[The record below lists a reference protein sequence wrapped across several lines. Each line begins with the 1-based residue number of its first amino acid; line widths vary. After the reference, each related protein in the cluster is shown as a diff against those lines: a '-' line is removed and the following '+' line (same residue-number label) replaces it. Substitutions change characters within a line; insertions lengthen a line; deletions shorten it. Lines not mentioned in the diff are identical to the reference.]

1 MADGAPTNQPDPGS
15 PKGGAAEGAAD
26 GIVGGIVDGIVD
38 RVIDLDI
45 DRELHESYLTYA
57 MSTIMDRALPDV
69 RDGLKPSQRRILV
82 AMNDLRLSPGRKQIK
97 CAKIC
102 GDTSG
107 NYHPH
112 GESVIYPTLV
122 NMGQDWKARY
132 MFVDKQGN
140 FGSIEGD
147 PPAAMRYTEARM
159 THAAMAMM
167 EDLDKETV
175 DFKANYDE
183 RLMEPC
189 VLPGKFPNLL
199 VNGSS
204 GIAVGMSSTMPPHNL
219 REICGAIVATID
231 DPLIGVERLMELVP
245 GPDFPTG
252 GIIMGRRGI
261 MEAYAAGRGRIVV
274 RGRVR
279 HEKVGGRD
287 AIIIDEIPYQVSQ
300 SALIEKIVEA
310 SKEDR
315 IPDISDVRNH
325 SGRDARTRIQ
335 IILKKGADAGIVE
348 KQLYE
353 FTPLQTSY
361 SIQNIALVNHQPRTL
376 SLRQLI
382 QCYID
387 HRCDV
392 IRRRCEF
399 ELRHAR
405 QAAHKLEGLIYAVCD
420 IDEVIRLIR
429 TSRTREEAIE
439 RLMERAFRIPAS
451 YPRIDIV
458 PARLVERAEER
469 FAAGNGG
476 VRLTRVQAEAIG
488 ALRLIQLVGLEI
500 EKLANELNGLLETI
514 DELETILAD
523 SARILAIV
531 RADTIALAERF
542 GDDRLTSIESNEAED
557 FELGELVPQHVCVVT
572 VSHAGY
578 VKRLPLDTYRTQ
590 GRGGMGVKGAEQRE
604 DDYIEHVMVC
614 GSHDDLLCFT
624 DTGRVFRIKVWQIP
638 EMARTAKGRAI
649 VNLLELREGEKVKT
663 FLPIE
668 DFEKKEDYL
677 VFATQRGRVKR
688 TSLKDYRNV
697 NRGGIIAIALND
709 GDNLVG
715 VISTS
720 GEDHVLLGTREGMAI
735 RFDEDDARV
744 MGRDTAGVKG
754 IELADSDAVVGIVR
768 CDDTRSLLTVTT
780 NGFGKRTGFGEYLV
794 QSEDGSTRAQS
805 RGGKGR
811 IDIQTNDKNGFVV
824 AVLPIAPTDSV
835 VVVSSS
841 GMLVRTPAAEIR
853 EIGRNTQGVRV
864 VRLKDG
870 DAVVGVASAPMDE
883 PDAASET
890 GAPAGETD
898 GPPPAPGEG
907 AG

>member
-1 MADGAPTNQPDPGS
+1 
-15 PKGGAAEGAAD
+15 
-26 GIVGGIVDGIVD
+26 
-38 RVIDLDI
+38 
-45 DRELHESYLTYA
+45 
-57 MSTIMDRALPDV
+57 
-69 RDGLKPSQRRILV
+69 
-82 AMNDLRLSPGRKQIK
+82 
-97 CAKIC
+97 
-102 GDTSG
+102 
-107 NYHPH
+107 
-112 GESVIYPTLV
+112 
-122 NMGQDWKARY
+122 
-132 MFVDKQGN
+132 
-140 FGSIEGD
+140 
-147 PPAAMRYTEARM
+147 
-159 THAAMAMM
+159 
-167 EDLDKETV
+167 
-175 DFKANYDE
+175 
-183 RLMEPC
+183 
-189 VLPGKFPNLL
+189 
-199 VNGSS
+199 
-204 GIAVGMSSTMPPHNL
+204 MSSTMPPHNV
-219 REICGAIVATID
+219 REICAAIVATID
-231 DPLIGVERLMELVP
+231 DPLIGVERLMEIVP

-274 RGRVR
+274 RGKVR
-279 HEKVGGRD
+279 HEKVNGRD

-315 IPDISDVRNH
+315 IADISDVRNH

-335 IILKKGADAGIVE
+335 VILKKGADPAIVE

-429 TSRTREEAIE
+429 TSRTREEAIT
-439 RLMERAFRIPAS
+439 RLMERAFRIPPA

-458 PARLVERAEER
+458 PERLVARAEQL
-469 FAAGNGG
+469 FADGQGG
-476 VRLTRVQAEAIG
+476 VHLTRVQAEAIG

-500 EKLANELNGLLETI
+500 EKLAGELKELLAKI

-523 SARILAIV
+523 PARILAIV

-542 GDDRLTSIESNEAED
+542 GDARLTTIEGNEAED
-557 FELGELVPQHVCVVT
+557 FELGELVPEHVCVVT

-590 GRGGMGVKGAEQRE
+590 GRGGKGIKGAEQRD
-604 DDYIEHVMVC
+604 DDYTEHVMVC

-677 VFATQRGRVKR
+677 VFATQKGRVKR

-715 VISTS
+715 VVSTA
-720 GEDHVLLGTREGMAI
+720 GNDHVLLATKEGMAI

-768 CDDTRSLLTVTT
+768 CDDTRALLTVTS
-780 NGFGKRTGFGEYLV
+780 NGFGKRTAFGEYLV

-811 IDIQTNDKNGFVV
+811 IDIQTTDKNGVVV
-824 AVLPIAPTDSV
+824 AVLPIASSDSV

-870 DAVVGVASAPMDE
+870 DAVVGVASAPMEDDVA
-883 PDAASET
+883 PDAGFGGEPGSGTAPSER
-890 GAPAGETD
+890 GS
-898 GPPPAPGEG
+898 
-907 AG
+907 

>member
-1 MADGAPTNQPDPGS
+1 MADGATPDPTNIPASSLPT
-15 PKGGAAEGAAD
+15 PPH
-26 GIVGGIVDGIVD
+26 D

-45 DRELHESYLTYA
+45 ERELHESYLTYA

-82 AMNDLRLSPGRKQIK
+82 AMNDLRLAPGKKHIK

-122 NMGQDWKARY
+122 NLGQDWKTRY
-132 MFVDKQGN
+132 MLVDKQGN

-159 THAAMAMM
+159 TAPAMALM

-183 RLMEPC
+183 RLMEPT
-189 VLPGKFPNLL
+189 VLPAKLPNLL

-219 REICGAIVATID
+219 REICNAIIATID
-231 DPLIGVERLMELVP
+231 DPLIGVERLMEFVP

-261 MEAYAAGRGRIVV
+261 MEAYSTGRGRLVV
-274 RGRVR
+274 RGRV
-279 HEKVGGRD
+279 HYEKVNLRD
-287 AIIIDEIPYQVSQ
+287 AIVIDDIPYQVSQ

-310 SKEDR
+310 AKDDR
-315 IPDISDVRNH
+315 IQDISDVRNH
-325 SGRDARTRIQ
+325 SGRNARTRIQ
-335 IILKKGADAGIVE
+335 VVLKKGADPAIVE

-353 FTPLQTSY
+353 FTPLQSSY
-361 SIQNIALVNHQPRTL
+361 SIQNIALVSHQPRTL

-392 IRRRCEF
+392 IRRRTEF
-399 ELRHAR
+399 ELRQAR

-420 IDEVIRLIR
+420 IDEVIKLIR
-429 TSRTREEAIE
+429 TSRTRDEAIT
-439 RLMERAFRIPAS
+439 RLIERAFRIPAN
-451 YPRIDIV
+451 YPRIEIV
-458 PARLVERAEER
+458 PARLIERAEALY
-469 FAAGNGG
+469 AAGSGG
-476 VRLTRVQAEAIG
+476 VHLTRVQAEAIG

-500 EKLANELNGLLETI
+500 EKLASELTALLAVI
-514 DELETILAD
+514 DELEHILSD
-523 SARILAIV
+523 ARFILAIV
-531 RADTIALAERF
+531 REDTVLLGERF
-542 GDDRLTSIESNEAED
+542 GDDRKTEILGNEAED
-557 FELGELVPQHVCVVT
+557 FEMGELVPQHVCVLT

-578 VKRLPLDTYRTQ
+578 VKRLQLDTYRTQ
-590 GRGGMGVKGAEQRE
+590 GRGGKGVKGSDARE
-604 DDYIEHVMVC
+604 DDYVEHVLVC

-649 VNLLELREGEKVKT
+649 VNLLELREGEKIKT

-668 DFEKKEDYL
+668 DFELKEDFL
-677 VFATQRGRVKR
+677 VFATSKGRVKR

-715 VISTS
+715 VVSTA
-720 GEDHVLLGTREGMAI
+720 GNDHLLLATKEGMAI
-735 RFDEDDARV
+735 RFEEDDARV
-744 MGRDTAGVKG
+744 MGRGTAGVRG
-754 IELADSDAVVGIVR
+754 IDLADSDEVVGIVR
-768 CDDTRSLLTVTT
+768 CDDERALLTVTSK
-780 NGFGKRTGFGEYLV
+780 GYGKRTGFNEYLV
-794 QSEDGSTRAQS
+794 QLEDGSTRAQS

-811 IDIQTNDKNGFVV
+811 IDIQTTEKNGFVV
-824 AVLPIAPTDSV
+824 AVLPISPSDSV
-835 VVVSSS
+835 VVVSEG
-841 GMLVRTPAAEIR
+841 GMLVRVPAESIR
-853 EIGRNTQGVRV
+853 EVGRNTLGVRV
-864 VRLKDG
+864 VRLKEG
-870 DAVVGVASAPMDE
+870 DAVVGVASAPKDE
-883 PDAASET
+883 GEALVE
-890 GAPAGETD
+890 GADSAIDTPTD
-898 GPPPAPGEG
+898 GPADPETPVIEN
-907 AG
+907 

>member
-1 MADGAPTNQPDPGS
+1 M
-15 PKGGAAEGAAD
+15 AEGANTPSNTPA
-26 GIVGGIVDGIVD
+26 GGGGGQAPQHDDI
-38 RVIDLDI
+38 IDLDI

-69 RDGLKPSQRRILV
+69 RDGLKPSQRRVLV
-82 AMNDLRLSPGRKQIK
+82 AMNDLKLSPGRKQIK

-112 GESVIYPTLV
+112 GEAVIYPTLV
-122 NMGQDWKARY
+122 NLGQDWKTRY
-132 MFVDKQGN
+132 MLVDKQGN

-159 THAAMAMM
+159 TAAAMTLM

-175 DFKANYDE
+175 DFKPNYDE

-189 VLPGKFPNLL
+189 VLPAKFPNLL

-231 DPLIGVERLMELVP
+231 DPLIGVERLMEFVP

-261 MEAYAAGRGRIVV
+261 MEAYASGRGRLVV
-274 RGRVR
+274 RGRVH
-279 HEKVGGRD
+279 HEKVNQRD
-287 AIIIDEIPYQVSQ
+287 AIVIDEIPYQVSQ
-300 SALIEKIVEA
+300 AALIEKIVEA
-310 SKEDR
+310 AKEDR
-315 IPDISDVRNH
+315 IQDIADVRNH

-335 IILKKGADAGIVE
+335 IVLKKGADPAIVE

-353 FTPLQTSY
+353 FTPLQSSY

-392 IRRRCEF
+392 IRRRSEF
-399 ELRHAR
+399 ELRQAR

-439 RLMERAFRIPAS
+439 RLMQRAFRIPGD

-458 PARLVERAEER
+458 PTRLVERAEALY
-469 FAAGNGG
+469 AAGKGG
-476 VRLTRVQAEAIG
+476 VSLTRVQADAIG

-500 EKLANELNGLLETI
+500 EKLAKELNELLATI
-514 DELETILAD
+514 DELEAILAD
-523 SARILAIV
+523 PRRILAIV
-531 RADTIALAERF
+531 REDIIALAERF
-542 GDDRLTSIESNEAED
+542 GDDRKTAIEGNEAED
-557 FELGELVPQHVCVVT
+557 FELGELVPEHTAVLT

-590 GRGGMGVKGAEQRE
+590 GRGGTGIKGSDARD
-604 DDYIEHVMVC
+604 DDYVEQVLVC

-624 DTGRVFRIKVWQIP
+624 NTGRVFRIKVWQIP

-649 VNLLELREGEKVKT
+649 VNLLDLREGEKIRT
-663 FLPIE
+663 ILPIE

-677 VFATQRGRVKR
+677 VFATSKGRVKR
-688 TSLKDYRNV
+688 TGLKDYRNV
-697 NRGGIIAIALND
+697 NRAGIIAVALND

-715 VISTS
+715 VISTAGS
-720 GEDHVLLGTREGMAI
+720 DHVLLATREGMAI
-735 RFDEDDARV
+735 RFEEDDARV
-744 MGRDTAGVKG
+744 MGRDAAGVKG
-754 IELADSDAVVGIVR
+754 IELADTDEVVGIVR
-768 CDDTRSLLTVTT
+768 CDDARALLTVTT
-780 NGFGKRTGFGEYLV
+780 KGFGKRTAFSEYLV
-794 QSEDGSTRAQS
+794 QSEDGSTRTQS

-811 IDIQTNDKNGFVV
+811 IDIQTTEKNGLVV
-824 AVLPIAPTDSV
+824 AVLPIAPADSV
-835 VVVSSS
+835 VVVSEG
-841 GMLVRTPAAEIR
+841 GMLVRVPADSIR
-853 EIGRNTQGVRV
+853 EVGRNTQGVRV

-870 DAVVGVASAPMDE
+870 DAVVGVASAPMEEMDGEDSGGAEAE
-883 PDAASET
+883 P
-890 GAPAGETD
+890 APAPE
-898 GPPPAPGEG
+898 A
-907 AG
+907 

>member
-1 MADGAPTNQPDPGS
+1 MADGAQPTDANSQPPQH
-15 PKGGAAEGAAD
+15 
-26 GIVGGIVDGIVD
+26 D

-82 AMNDLRLSPGRKQIK
+82 AMNDLKLSPGRKQIK

-159 THAAMAMM
+159 TATAMAMM

-231 DPLIGVERLMELVP
+231 DPLIGVERLMEFVP

-274 RGRVR
+274 RGKVT
-279 HEKVGGRD
+279 HEKVNGRD
-287 AIIIDEIPYQVSQ
+287 AIVINEIPYQVSQ

-315 IPDISDVRNH
+315 IADVSDVRNH

-335 IILKKGADAGIVE
+335 VVLKKGADPAIVE

-353 FTPLQTSY
+353 FTPLQSSY

-399 ELRHAR
+399 ELRQAR

-429 TSRTREEAIE
+429 TSRTREEAIT

-458 PARLVERAEER
+458 PARLRDKAEQL
-469 FAAGNGG
+469 FNDGKGG
-476 VRLTRVQAEAIG
+476 VHLTRVQAEAIG

-500 EKLANELNGLLETI
+500 EKLASELSELLAKI
-514 DELETILAD
+514 DELEAILGD

-542 GDDRLTSIESNEAED
+542 GDARRTEIAGNEAED
-557 FELGELVPQHVCVVT
+557 FELGELVPRHTCVLT

-590 GRGGMGVKGAEQRE
+590 GRGGMGVKGADKHD
-604 DDYIEHVMVC
+604 DDYVEQVMVC

-638 EMARTAKGRAI
+638 EMARTTKGRAI

-663 FLPIE
+663 LLPIE

-677 VFATQRGRVKR
+677 LFATQKGRVKR

-715 VISTS
+715 VISTV
-720 GEDHVLLGTREGMAI
+720 GNDHVLLATKEGMAI

-754 IELADSDAVVGIVR
+754 IELADTDEVVGIVR
-768 CDDTRSLLTVTT
+768 CDDTRSLLTVTS
-780 NGFGKRTGFGEYLV
+780 NGFGKRTAFSEYLV
-794 QSEDGSTRAQS
+794 QREDGSSHAQS

-824 AVLPIAPTDSV
+824 AVLPISTSDSV

-864 VRLKDG
+864 VRLKDN
-870 DAVVGVASAPMDE
+870 DAVVGVASAPKDE
-883 PDAASET
+883 DGADAPKDEDGAEGT
-890 GAPAGETD
+890 TDPAAVNPGDAPAGK
-898 GPPPAPGEG
+898 
-907 AG
+907 

>member
-1 MADGAPTNQPDPGS
+1 
-15 PKGGAAEGAAD
+15 
-26 GIVGGIVDGIVD
+26 
-38 RVIDLDI
+38 
-45 DRELHESYLTYA
+45 
-57 MSTIMDRALPDV
+57 
-69 RDGLKPSQRRILV
+69 
-82 AMNDLRLSPGRKQIK
+82 
-97 CAKIC
+97 
-102 GDTSG
+102 
-107 NYHPH
+107 
-112 GESVIYPTLV
+112 
-122 NMGQDWKARY
+122 
-132 MFVDKQGN
+132 
-140 FGSIEGD
+140 
-147 PPAAMRYTEARM
+147 
-159 THAAMAMM
+159 

-175 DFKANYDE
+175 DFKPNYDD
-183 RLMEPC
+183 RLQEPV
-189 VLPGKFPNLL
+189 VLPARFPNLL

-204 GIAVGMSSTMPPHNL
+204 GIAVGMASSMPPHNL
-219 REICGAIVATID
+219 KEIATAIAAVID
-231 DPLIGVERLMELVP
+231 NPALTLEELLRIVP

-252 GIIMGRRGI
+252 GSIIGRRGI
-261 MEAYAAGRGRIVV
+261 VEAYATGRGRLTV
-274 RGRVR
+274 RGKVS
-279 HEKVGGRD
+279 HIEKDGRD
-287 AIIIDEIPYQVSQ
+287 ILVIEQIPYQVVQSQ
-300 SALIEKIVEA
+300 LIEKIVDA
-310 SKEDR
+310 KKDDR
-315 IPDISDVRNH
+315 IPDITDVRNH
-325 SGRDARTRIQ
+325 SGRDAQTRIMVV
-335 IILKKGADAGIVE
+335 LRKGADPAVVE
-348 KQLYE
+348 RQLYE
-353 FTPLQTSY
+353 YTPLQTTFSV
-361 SIQNIALVNHQPRTL
+361 INIALVNGQPRTL
-376 SLRQLI
+376 PLRSMI
-382 QCYID
+382 DCYIA
-387 HRCDV
+387 HRREV
-392 IRRRCEF
+392 IRRRTEHL
-399 ELRHAR
+399 LRQAR
-405 QAAHKLEGLIYAVCD
+405 QQAHKLEGLIYAVCD

-890 GAPAGETD
+890 GAPAGEAD

>member
-1 MADGAPTNQPDPGS
+1 
-15 PKGGAAEGAAD
+15 
-26 GIVGGIVDGIVD
+26 
-38 RVIDLDI
+38 
-45 DRELHESYLTYA
+45 
-57 MSTIMDRALPDV
+57 
-69 RDGLKPSQRRILV
+69 
-82 AMNDLRLSPGRKQIK
+82 
-97 CAKIC
+97 
-102 GDTSG
+102 
-107 NYHPH
+107 
-112 GESVIYPTLV
+112 
-122 NMGQDWKARY
+122 
-132 MFVDKQGN
+132 
-140 FGSIEGD
+140 
-147 PPAAMRYTEARM
+147 
-159 THAAMAMM
+159 
-167 EDLDKETV
+167 
-175 DFKANYDE
+175 
-183 RLMEPC
+183 
-189 VLPGKFPNLL
+189 
-199 VNGSS
+199 
-204 GIAVGMSSTMPPHNL
+204 
-219 REICGAIVATID
+219 
-231 DPLIGVERLMELVP
+231 
-245 GPDFPTG
+245 
-252 GIIMGRRGI
+252 
-261 MEAYAAGRGRIVV
+261 VV
-274 RGRVR
+274 RGKVR
-279 HEKVGGRD
+279 HEKVNGRD

-315 IPDISDVRNH
+315 IADISDVRNH

-335 IILKKGADAGIVE
+335 VILKKGADPAIVE

-429 TSRTREEAIE
+429 TSRTREEAIT
-439 RLMERAFRIPAS
+439 RLMERAFRIPPA

-458 PARLVERAEER
+458 PERLVARAEQL
-469 FAAGNGG
+469 FADGQGG
-476 VRLTRVQAEAIG
+476 VHLTRVQAEAIG

-500 EKLANELNGLLETI
+500 EKLAGELKELLAKI

-523 SARILAIV
+523 PARILAIV

-542 GDDRLTSIESNEAED
+542 GDARLTTIEGNEAED
-557 FELGELVPQHVCVVT
+557 FELGELVPEHVCVVT

-590 GRGGMGVKGAEQRE
+590 GRGGKGIKGAEQRD
-604 DDYIEHVMVC
+604 DDYTEHVMVC

-677 VFATQRGRVKR
+677 VFATQKGRVKR

-715 VISTS
+715 VVSTA
-720 GEDHVLLGTREGMAI
+720 GNDHVLLATKEGMAI

-768 CDDTRSLLTVTT
+768 CDDTRALLTVTS
-780 NGFGKRTGFGEYLV
+780 NGFGKRTAFGEYLV

-811 IDIQTNDKNGFVV
+811 IDIQTTDKNGVVV
-824 AVLPIAPTDSV
+824 AVLPIASSDSV

-870 DAVVGVASAPMDE
+870 DAVVGVASAPMEDDVA
-883 PDAASET
+883 PDAGFGGEPGSGTAPSER
-890 GAPAGETD
+890 GS
-898 GPPPAPGEG
+898 
-907 AG
+907 

>member
-1 MADGAPTNQPDPGS
+1 MADGAPSSSPG
-15 PKGGAAEGAAD
+15 PEQRTDQGPAAPAD
-26 GIVGGIVDGIVD
+26 RGLD
-38 RVIDLDI
+38 RVLDLEI

-82 AMNDLRLSPGRKQIK
+82 AMHDLKLSPGRKQIK

-122 NMGQDWKARY
+122 NMGQDWKARV

-175 DFKANYDE
+175 DFRPNYDE
-183 RLMEPC
+183 RLMEPL

-204 GIAVGMSSTMPPHNL
+204 GIAVGMSSSMPPHNV
-219 REICGAIVATID
+219 REVCAAIVATID

-252 GIIMGRRGI
+252 GIVMGRRGI
-261 MEAYAAGRGRIVV
+261 MEAYATGRGRITV

-279 HEKVGGRD
+279 HEKAGGRD
-287 AIIIDEIPYQVSQ
+287 AIVIDEIPYQVSQ

-315 IPDISDVRNH
+315 IPDVADVRNH

-335 IILKKGADAGIVE
+335 VVLKKGADPATVE

-353 FTPLQTSY
+353 FTPLQSTY
-361 SIQNIALVNHQPRTL
+361 SIQNIALVSHQPRTL

-382 QCYID
+382 QCYVD

-392 IRRRCEF
+392 VRRRCEF
-399 ELRHAR
+399 ELKQAR
-405 QAAHKLEGLIYAVCD
+405 QQAHRLEGLIYAVCD

-429 TSRTREEAIE
+429 TSRTREEAIA
-439 RLMERAFRIPAS
+439 RLMERAFRIPAE

-458 PARLVERAEER
+458 PARLIERAEAL
-469 FAAGNGG
+469 FADGRGG
-476 VRLTRVQAEAIG
+476 VALTRVQAEAIG

-500 EKLANELNGLLETI
+500 EKLASELNELLATI
-514 DELETILAD
+514 DGLEAILAD
-523 SARILAIV
+523 ARRILAIV
-531 RADTIALAERF
+531 RADTLELAERF
-542 GDDRLTSIESNEAED
+542 GTPRLTSIETSEAED
-557 FELGELVPQHVCVVT
+557 FELGELVPEHVCVVT

-578 VKRLPLDTYRTQ
+578 VKRLPLYTYRTQ
-590 GRGGMGVKGAEQRE
+590 GRGGTGVRGSDARE
-604 DDYIEHVMVC
+604 DDYIEHVLVC

-624 DTGRVFRIKVWQIP
+624 HTGRVFRIKVWQIP

-649 VNLLELREGEKVKT
+649 VNLLELRPGETVRT

-677 VFATQRGRVKR
+677 VFATQKGRVKR

-697 NRGGIIAIALND
+697 NRGGIIAIALNE

-715 VISTS
+715 VVATG
-720 GEDHVLLGTREGMAI
+720 GEDHVLLATKEGMAI

-754 IELADSDAVVGIVR
+754 IELADSDEVVGIVR
-768 CDDTRSLLTVTT
+768 CDDSRALLTVTSR
-780 NGFGKRTGFGEYLV
+780 GFGKRTAFHEYLV

-811 IDIQTNDKNGFVV
+811 IDIQTSDKNGFVV
-824 AVLPIAPTDSV
+824 GVLPIAAGDSL
-835 VVVSSS
+835 VVVSEG

-864 VRLKDG
+864 VRLKEG
-870 DAVVGVASAPMDE
+870 DAVVGIASAPMDE
-883 PDAASET
+883 VVPTGEAPAADPGDA
-890 GAPAGETD
+890 APAGE
-898 GPPPAPGEG
+898 PGG
-907 AG
+907 SG

>member
-1 MADGAPTNQPDPGS
+1 
-15 PKGGAAEGAAD
+15 
-26 GIVGGIVDGIVD
+26 
-38 RVIDLDI
+38 
-45 DRELHESYLTYA
+45 
-57 MSTIMDRALPDV
+57 
-69 RDGLKPSQRRILV
+69 
-82 AMNDLRLSPGRKQIK
+82 
-97 CAKIC
+97 
-102 GDTSG
+102 
-107 NYHPH
+107 YHPH

-175 DFKANYDE
+175 DFKPNYDE

-261 MEAYAAGRGRIVV
+261 MEAYASGRGRIVV
-274 RGRVR
+274 RGKVR

-287 AIIIDEIPYQVSQ
+287 AIVIDEIPYQVSQ
-300 SALIEKIVEA
+300 SSLIEKIVEA

-315 IPDISDVRNH
+315 IQDISDVRNH

-335 IILKKGADAGIVE
+335 IVLKKGADPGIVE

-353 FTPLQTSY
+353 FTPLQSSY

-399 ELRHAR
+399 ELRQAR

-420 IDEVIRLIR
+420 IDEVIKLIR
-429 TSRTREEAIE
+429 TSRTRDEAIT
-439 RLMERAFRIPAS
+439 RLMERAFRIPPS

-458 PARLVERAEER
+458 PSRLVARAEEL
-469 FAAGNGG
+469 FAAGKGG

-500 EKLANELNGLLETI
+500 EKLASELTELLAKI
-514 DELETILAD
+514 DELEAILAD

-531 RADTIALAERF
+531 RADTIALSERF
-542 GDDRLTSIESNEAED
+542 GDERLTSIEGNEAED
-557 FELGELVPQHVCVVT
+557 FEMGELVPEHVCVVT

-624 DTGRVFRIKVWQIP
+624 DIGRVFRIKVWQIP

-677 VFATQRGRVKR
+677 VFATQKGRVKR

-697 NRGGIIAIALND
+697 NRGGIIAIALNE
-709 GDNLVG
+709 GDNLMG
-715 VISTS
+715 VVSTAGS
-720 GEDHVLLGTREGMAI
+720 DHVLLATKEGMAI

-754 IELADSDAVVGIVR
+754 IELADTDELVGIVR
-768 CDDTRSLLTVTT
+768 CDDTRALLTVTS
-780 NGFGKRTGFGEYLV
+780 NGYGKRTAFSEYLV

-811 IDIQTNDKNGFVV
+811 IDIQTTDKNGHVV
-824 AVLPIAPTDSV
+824 AVLPISTNDSV
-835 VVVSSS
+835 VVVSSG
-841 GMLVRTPAAEIR
+841 GMLVRTPAAQIR

-870 DAVVGVASAPMDE
+870 DLVVGVASAPADE
-883 PDAASET
+883 GGDEAGEQAGDQFRGESAGADAPAPDA
-890 GAPAGETD
+890 
-898 GPPPAPGEG
+898 EG
-907 AG
+907 GK

>member
-26 GIVGGIVDGIVD
+26 GIVDGIVD

-890 GAPAGETD
+890 GAPAGEAD